1 MYDSNENKNSH
12 ESGDAGAASQSAAY
26 QGTARKSPLIALLAR
41 FRRNRRGTVAIE
53 FAMIA
58 LPFFLLIFAIIEVGL
73 SFMAQQVM
81 ANATD
86 EIARRL
92 RTGELRAANISGN
105 QLRDHICA
113 ELFMPEAGCTNLVVD
128 LQTYAT
134 FTNVPVTI
142 PLQPNGDVNAT
153 GFKNNVGGA
162 STINQLRVFYRW
174 PILTNLMRNRI
185 ESIDGTGRTLLFSTV
200 TWKNEPFV

>member
-1 MYDSNENKNSH
+1 MFYNDKNNQSH
-12 ESGDAGAASQSAAY
+12 EGVAAASAAQYGTGRVRQS
-26 QGTARKSPLIALLAR
+26 RLVALLAR

-58 LPFFLLIFAIIEVGL
+58 LPFFLLIFVIFEVGMT
-73 SFMAQQVM
+73 FMAQQVM

-105 QLRDHICA
+105 QLRDRICA
-113 ELFMPEAGCTNLVVD
+113 KLILPEAGCANLVVD
-128 LQTYAT
+128 LKTYAN

-142 PLQPNGDVNAT
+142 PLRPNGDVDST

-162 STINQLRVFYRW
+162 GTINQLRVFYRW

-185 ESIDGTGRTLLFSTV
+185 ETIDGTGRTLLFSTA
-200 TWKNEPFV
+200 TWRNEPFV

>member
-1 MYDSNENKNSH
+1 MSDNNKKNHSNE
-12 ESGDAGAASQSAAY
+12 SGPDEGSPAAIARNAGGVS
-26 QGTARKSPLIALLAR
+26 LLAR
-41 FRRNRRGTVAIE
+41 FRNNSRGTVAIE

-58 LPFFLLIFAIIEVGL
+58 LPFFLLVFAIIEVGL

-92 RTGELRAANISGN
+92 RTGELRAANVSGN
-105 QLRDHICA
+105 QLHDRICA
-113 ELFMPEAGCTNLVVD
+113 RLFLPEAGCPNLVVD
-128 LQTYAT
+128 LQTYAS

-142 PLQPNGDVNAT
+142 PLTASGDVNAN
-153 GFKNNVGGA
+153 GFKNSVGGA

-185 ESIDGTGRTLLFSTV
+185 DSINGTGRTLLFSTA
-200 TWKNEPFV
+200 TWKNEPFI